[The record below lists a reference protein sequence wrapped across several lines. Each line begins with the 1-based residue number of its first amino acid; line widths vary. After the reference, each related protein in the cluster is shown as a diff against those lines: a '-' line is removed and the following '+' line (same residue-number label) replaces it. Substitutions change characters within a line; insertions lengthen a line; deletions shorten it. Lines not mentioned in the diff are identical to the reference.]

1 MTVIPR
7 GTITGSQQAYPAMTT
22 GTGRTTI
29 DYQTL
34 PDITGD

>member
-7 GTITGSQQAYPAMTT
+7 GTIAGSQQAYPAMAA

-34 PDITGD
+34 PDIAGD